1 LYKFIIRRHALS
13 QHVNDV
19 NKKYSHGI
27 LNIED
32 WRRFIM
38 KFDEIDQKIID
49 CLVEDGRKSYVE
61 LAEEVGLSRVA
72 VKDRI
77 ENVIDKEIIEN
88 FTITVNSEKIGKKV
102 AAYFEGDVEPKN
114 LQEVAENRANNLNVA
129 SIYQMT
135 GPSTLHM
142 HVLVKDFQMLETF
155 INNELYAVEGITRV
169 ESNIILKRFKSRG
182 GYKL

>member
-1 LYKFIIRRHALS
+1 MGGL
-13 QHVNDV
+13 NM
-19 NKKYSHGI
+19 KY
-27 LNIED
+27 
-32 WRRFIM
+32 
-38 KFDEIDQKIID
+38 FDETDRKIID

-77 ENVIDKEIIEN
+77 NNLIEKGVIEN
-88 FTITVNSEKIGKKV
+88 FTITVNSEKFGKRV
-102 AAYFEGDVEPKN
+102 SAFFEVDVEPKN
-114 LQEVAENRANNLNVA
+114 LQEVAGNLANNPNVA

-142 HVLVKDFQMLETF
+142 HVLVNDFQMLEEF
-155 INNELYAVEGITRV
+155 INNELYAVEGIIRV
-169 ESNIILKRFKSRG
+169 ESNVILKRFKSRG

>member
-1 LYKFIIRRHALS
+1 
-13 QHVNDV
+13 
-19 NKKYSHGI
+19 
-27 LNIED
+27 
-32 WRRFIM
+32 M
-38 KFDEIDQKIID
+38 KFDEIDKKIVD
-49 CLVEDGRKSYVE
+49 CLVINGRKSYVE

-77 ENVIDKEIIEN
+77 ENLINNGVIEN
-88 FTITVNSEKIGKKV
+88 FTVNVNSEKLGMKV
-102 AAYFEGDVEPKN
+102 SAFFEIDVEPKS
-114 LQEVAENRANNLNVA
+114 LKEVAASLASNSNVA

-155 INNELYAVEGITRV
+155 INTELHTIEGITRV
-169 ESNIILKRFKSRG
+169 ESNVILKRFKSRG